1 MDEVLTVAEQLAREQ
16 DKVDAFIAE
25 VGEETFAKSIV
36 GQGKLRDIWMLR
48 FLIGFK
54 WKPKECAEKFKTMVR
69 YRCAMGCDEIRAKLE
84 AGTLSPGKFPGY
96 REHHDGCE
104 ICVRVCTHSHAR
116 THTSLYTCLHTGTC
130 ARWIYGAV

>member
-1 MDEVLTVAEQLAREQ
+1 
-16 DKVDAFIAE
+16 
-25 VGEETFAKSIV
+25 
-36 GQGKLRDIWMLR
+36 MLR

-104 ICVRVCTHSHAR
+104 ICVCACMHTLTCKHTLISIYMSTYRYVCSFDLQSGLESKT
-116 THTSLYTCLHTGTC
+116 
-130 ARWIYGAV
+130 